1 MKRLFLKLCL
11 ALAAVSTIVSLAGCE
26 RISLIERQQDPYSD
40 SGENRVQAKFDRKFV
55 KELWGYPDVGS
66 MIFLV
71 MTPLVEA
78 RLGAEEFYISAKLED
93 DNLSSIYFRI
103 PVENLY
109 EGATVTSPDIRV
121 YYRGNPSGAS
131 EGELV
136 IRKWDDQAGILSG
149 TFSFK
154 FEKHLKEGKKRTV
167 DVTDGYFDVKLSK
180 TVE

>member
-1 MKRLFLKLCL
+1 M
-11 ALAAVSTIVSLAGCE
+11 
-26 RISLIERQQDPYSD
+26 IERQQDPYSD

-154 FEKHLKEGKKRTV
+154 FEKQLKEQMQHKAQSRLAPYSRKRS
-167 DVTDGYFDVKLSK
+167 KL
-180 TVE
+180 VNRFGE